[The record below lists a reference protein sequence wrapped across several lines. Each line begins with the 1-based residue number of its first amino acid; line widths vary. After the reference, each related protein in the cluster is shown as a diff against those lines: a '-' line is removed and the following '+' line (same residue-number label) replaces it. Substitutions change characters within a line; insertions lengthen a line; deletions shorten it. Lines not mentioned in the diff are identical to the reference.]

1 MMMRFRGG
9 GVGHSSTRDATQ
21 HFLADRHS
29 TDLSSQ
35 HDTYAADEEPSN
47 ELAEEVEIEESHD
60 SEDFPSDSSSDDSSG
75 EEDYGYVRYDSD
87 NSDDEEK
94 DPDAKEDEV
103 EQLGFARF

>member
-1 MMMRFRGG
+1 MRFQGG

-29 TDLSSQ
+29 TYLLFQ

-47 ELAEEVEIEESHD
+47 ELVEEVEIEARNEDGPSD
-60 SEDFPSDSSSDDSSG
+60 SSDSSSDDSSG

-87 NSDDEEK
+87 EEDDEEK
-94 DPDAKEDEV
+94 DPDAEEDEV